1 MDAFISKIPN
11 SQPEL
16 VIQLEIVVLAANEF
30 KPPQFSPIPC
40 LYGFIFESMCS
51 LKEIPEIQE
60 QVQKYLDRL
69 QVAFLI
75 DELVLIETPAHIAL
89 ACVLELVGSFEA

>member
-1 MDAFISKIPN
+1 MDCFTSKIPN
-11 SQPEL
+11 TQPEL
-16 VIQLEIVVLAANEF
+16 IVQLEIVVLAANDF

-40 LYGFIFESMCS
+40 LYGYIFESMCVLNRMS
-51 LKEIPEIQE
+51 EYQE
-60 QVQKYLDRL
+60 QVQKAFDRL

-89 ACVLELVGSFEA
+89 ACVLEFDDTFEA